1 MFFQHGDLLSTRRNV
16 AACNVLVI
24 RFVSCSEMF
33 LTVGPLI
40 VYTYIIYL
48 PDILSVRDPRKHLT
62 TLTNSN
68 SLEAVLNATEFLV
81 CASKVIQVGCEYPSI
96 ILFRIP

>member
-1 MFFQHGDLLSTRRNV
+1 MFFLCFFQHGDLLSTRRNV

-33 LTVGPLI
+33 LI

-96 ILFRIP
+96 ILFRVP